1 MKTVKLMNILVPK
14 EAGNFM
20 TNRAA
25 MSFSNRLCSVGLAP
39 KRSVMTIYA
48 WVEVKVP
55 VLFKVTLLVKFEVTK
70 EISEHC

>member
-1 MKTVKLMNILVPK
+1 VKTVKLMNILFPE
-14 EAGNFM
+14 EAGNFL

-25 MSFSNRLCSVGLAP
+25 MSFSNRLCSVELAP
-39 KRSVMTIYA
+39 KRSAMTIYA

-55 VLFKVTLLVKFEVTK
+55 VLFKVIIRVKFEVTT